1 VRIALVSQE
10 YPPES
15 AHGGIGSQTST
26 KARVMA
32 ALGHEVHVISCGG
45 EADRELRVVDR
56 DGVTVHRLPTPE
68 RETLIETEVAWWVG
82 YSWAVSRYLNDLE
95 QRARFD
101 VIDFAEY
108 GAEGWAYL
116 LNRSAWTRTP
126 VAIQLHGPLAMFTE
140 RIGWP
145 EPSSD
150 LAQVGAA
157 MEDAAIVR
165 ADALM
170 ACSENIRDFVVARNG
185 IPAEEIEVVYC
196 GIDAELF
203 SPAGSAPDPLAPKV
217 LFVGNVSENKGV
229 DVALDAVLELRPR
242 HPGLRLQVVGKG
254 DDDLAQRLLARAD
267 AHGTPDALELVGFV
281 GERAR
286 MPDFYRRT
294 TVFCSPAEHEPGVA
308 NVFLEAMAC
317 GCPAV
322 ASTAG
327 GGTEAV
333 IEGVTGELVPPGDVA
348 ATAAA
353 LESIVGDPDRR
364 ARMSA
369 AARAHAVERFGAEG
383 YVARVLS
390 VYDRA
395 IERAGAAAAT
405 DLAMGLTT

>member
-1 VRIALVSQE
+1 
-10 YPPES
+10 
-15 AHGGIGSQTST
+15 
-26 KARVMA
+26 
-32 ALGHEVHVISCGG
+32 
-45 EADRELRVVDR
+45 
-56 DGVTVHRLPTPE
+56 
-68 RETLIETEVAWWVG
+68 
-82 YSWAVSRYLNDLE
+82 
-95 QRARFD
+95 
-101 VIDFAEY
+101 
-108 GAEGWAYL
+108 
-116 LNRSAWTRTP
+116 
-126 VAIQLHGPLAMFTE
+126 
-140 RIGWP
+140 
-145 EPSSD
+145 
-150 LAQVGAA
+150 
-157 MEDAAIVR
+157 
-165 ADALM
+165 
-170 ACSENIRDFVVARNG
+170 
-185 IPAEEIEVVYC
+185 
-196 GIDAELF
+196 
-203 SPAGSAPDPLAPKV
+203 
-217 LFVGNVSENKGV
+217 
-229 DVALDAVLELRPR
+229 VLELRPR

-286 MPDFYRRT
+286 MPDFYRRA

-405 DLAMGLTT
+405 ELAMGLTT